1 MMGNVAE
8 APKSRRVL
16 SPVDRVSEVLFGLI
30 MALTFTCTISV
41 AEAGREEVREVLVGA
56 LSCNIAWGLV
66 DGVMFVV
73 LGLIERARAHAS
85 GETAERPRLKGADFL
100 GAIAVL
106 LVVSLTTIPVALPFV
121 FVNQAHRALRIS
133 NAIALV
139 MLFVAG
145 WTLGSYSKLRPV
157 LMGLAMLAI
166 GVVLVGATIA
176 LGG

>member
-1 MMGNVAE
+1 MSRE
-8 APKSRRVL
+8 TRRVL

-56 LSCNIAWGLV
+56 LGCNIAWGLV

-73 LGLIERARAHAS
+73 LGLVERARALRA
-85 GETAERPRLKGADFL
+85 GESTDPVRITGRDIL
-100 GAIAVL
+100 GAFAVF
-106 LVVSLTTIPVALPFV
+106 LVVALSTIPVALPFI
-121 FVNQAHRALRIS
+121 FVPEAIRALRIS

-139 MLFVAG
+139 MMFVSG
-145 WTLGSYSKLRPV
+145 WMLGSYSGLRAW
-157 LMGLAMLAI
+157 LMGASMLII
-166 GVVLVGATIA
+166 GVLLVAATIA